1 MTLTICLQKEVHP
14 FWLVADLVVAF
25 LISFGLVK
33 SKSKNLKSV
42 KKQESAEAYERKG
55 PCRFEDQLTVL
66 STGLSLKELLE
77 MKKTVLPVPLA
88 EAHHIQVLPAVPT
101 AEPAANSDNG

>member
-1 MTLTICLQKEVHP
+1 MSGKV
-14 FWLVADLVVAF
+14 
-25 LISFGLVK
+25 
-33 SKSKNLKSV
+33 
-42 KKQESAEAYERKG
+42 
-55 PCRFEDQLTVL
+55 PCRFDDLLTVL